1 MNIFA
6 LILTGKEH
14 MKPLK
19 SGIPLAK
26 WMLRITLVIYLIAFY
41 HGTLFYIDF
50 LDVAFVFALI
60 YIIAALALLFGGFKK
75 QDNITVY
82 SSLMLLFAVAF
93 NIYLDLADGVYGV
106 INHLLPLSIAFFF
119 LSNGNK

>member
-1 MNIFA
+1 
-6 LILTGKEH
+6 

-19 SGIPLAK
+19 SGISLAK
-26 WMLRITLVIYLIAFY
+26 WMLRITLVIYLVAFY
-41 HGTLFYIDF
+41 HGTLYYIDF
-50 LDVAFVFALI
+50 LDVSFIFALI

-82 SSLMLLFAVAF
+82 SSLMLLVAVAF
-93 NIYLDLADGVYGV
+93 NIYIDVADGIYGI

-119 LSNGNK
+119 LANGNK